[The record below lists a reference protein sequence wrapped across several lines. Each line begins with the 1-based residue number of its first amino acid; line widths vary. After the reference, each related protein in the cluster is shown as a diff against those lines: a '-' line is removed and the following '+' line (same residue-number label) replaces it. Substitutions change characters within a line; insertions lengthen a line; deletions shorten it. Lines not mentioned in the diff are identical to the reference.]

1 MRALVWSILAVVL
14 PWGLLLGLF
23 AAHTSVFWM
32 WAMRDPRSAVLVGA
46 VYIGAT
52 VYYIAAL
59 RLNDWEQT
67 KSGVEGA
74 FVVSAVLLAAVALDW
89 NTVRPYHLMTIIW
102 LIAYYGPLFL
112 IPILFRREEDL
123 QGTPQGGRI
132 LGAGWRR
139 WMIVRGAVYLG
150 LTVLGFVLAP
160 LAAAHWPWRIDP
172 LEVRMFL
179 GQPATF
185 AWVSAHVLR
194 GRVLWPR
201 YRLHFSYT
209 GVLGVVQIL
218 GVLLISTPYRW
229 ESALA
234 VPLILLFAEWIATP
248 ALMFL
253 AHEGPVKD
261 RRERPGPPTREHGEE
276 RGWASYV
283 RYGLTLVGATYLAI
297 GLVAFIPLDAVN
309 PVQPGGGEATYLLR
323 HIAVNPLHNIIHIIL
338 GVSGLLA
345 ARRADLMFLW
355 CKTVGPVLLLLF
367 VVGLAQAWLQG
378 FPRDQ
383 SLLGLVTLN
392 SAGHTFHFATGVIAL
407 LLGRAQTDATK
418 R

>member
-1 MRALVWSILAVVL
+1 MHQPLTGQMRALVWSILAVVL

-123 QGTPQGGRI
+123 QGTPQGERI

-139 WMIVRGAVYLG
+139 WMIARGAVYLG
-150 LTVLGFVLAP
+150 LTVLGFVFAP

-179 GQPATF
+179 GATRHVRVGERARPAGPRLV
-185 AWVSAHVLR
+185 AAVPAALLVH
-194 GRVLWPR
+194 GRPGCRADPR
-201 YRLHFSYT
+201 YGPHLDT
-209 GVLGVVQIL
+209 VPVGVCAC
-218 GVLLISTPYRW
+218 RAAD
-229 ESALA
+229 SA
-234 VPLILLFAEWIATP
+234 VCR
-248 ALMFL
+248 
-253 AHEGPVKD
+253 V
-261 RRERPGPPTREHGEE
+261 
-276 RGWASYV
+276 
-283 RYGLTLVGATYLAI
+283 
-297 GLVAFIPLDAVN
+297 
-309 PVQPGGGEATYLLR
+309 EATYLLR
-323 HIAVNPLHNIIHIIL
+323 HIAVNPLHNVIHIIL

-355 CKTVGPVLLLLF
+355 CRTVGPVLLLLF
-367 VVGLAQAWLQG
+367 VVGLAHAWLQG

-383 SLLGLVTLN
+383 SLLGLVALN

-407 LLGRAQTDATK
+407 LLGSVQTRATK